1 MKKINYLVGTYKV
14 KFYFI
19 VFLFL
24 VSSLLEFFSLSLM
37 VPFMNFILDIG
48 STQNYIF
55 DDLIK
60 YFKIDKEVL
69 LYLLILTFFFRYLII
84 LYVNYKIPDIAFD
97 HQKKLRF
104 KILRNYIHSNKLDYS
119 SSDLIQLSTATLS
132 IFTVQFLT
140 TVMKLISS
148 AIIITF
154 ILIFLIFFNPQG
166 TLAMFALLF
175 VFFLFYKIYFK
186 NKFKTLGDNIIK
198 NNKNVIDLTNEVF
211 KGLQEIRIYNKSNF
225 FLKRIQEFSSV
236 LSRSE
241 TFLRF
246 FVPLPRVMLEML
258 IVFGFLLVVVIYLNL
273 NSSIPVV
280 LILIYGYAALRI
292 LPHISEFITSI
303 NVSRSAKKTVDDLYA
318 YLKNTDRN
326 INKSKNKKINFET
339 LDIKNISFKYPNSNN
354 FLFKNLSLQI
364 RKGDTVAIF
373 GESGIGKSTLVK
385 LILGVEKYT
394 SGSIKINK
402 KINNENMQAIS
413 SYIPQENFIFKGNIR
428 QNILLDDISNKD
440 IDKKIWKSLKKV
452 RISEKIQSLPNKL
465 SSILNENGS
474 NLSGGQRQRISLAR
488 AFFHD
493 RKVIFLDESTSSLD
507 STNEESILKYL
518 KKDKDLTKIIITHK
532 QKLINYCN
540 LQIIFNKKNIKV
552 IRK

>member
-1 MKKINYLVGTYKV
+1 
-14 KFYFI
+14 
-19 VFLFL
+19 
-24 VSSLLEFFSLSLM
+24 
-37 VPFMNFILDIG
+37 
-48 STQNYIF
+48 
-55 DDLIK
+55 
-60 YFKIDKEVL
+60 
-69 LYLLILTFFFRYLII
+69 
-84 LYVNYKIPDIAFD
+84 
-97 HQKKLRF
+97 
-104 KILRNYIHSNKLDYS
+104 
-119 SSDLIQLSTATLS
+119 
-132 IFTVQFLT
+132 
-140 TVMKLISS
+140 
-148 AIIITF
+148 
-154 ILIFLIFFNPQG
+154 
-166 TLAMFALLF
+166 MFALLF

-241 TFLRF
+241 TLLRF

>member
-154 ILIFLIFFNPQG
+154 ILIFLFFFNPQG

-241 TFLRF
+241 TLLRF

-385 LILGVEKYT
+385 LILGVEKST